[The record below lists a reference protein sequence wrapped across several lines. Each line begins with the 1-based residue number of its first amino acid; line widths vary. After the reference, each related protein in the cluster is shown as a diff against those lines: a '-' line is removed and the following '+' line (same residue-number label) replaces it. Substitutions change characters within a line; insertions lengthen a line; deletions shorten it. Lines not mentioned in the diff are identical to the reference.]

1 MLTKNFKLVWQTW
14 ILDHIVELQSEQFQR
29 TQMQSREKDT
39 KLAEINEWE
48 KEENKSNRNGPK
60 SPGYIL
66 SLYKLS

>member
-39 KLAEINEWE
+39 KLAEINE
-48 KEENKSNRNGPK
+48 
-60 SPGYIL
+60 
-66 SLYKLS
+66 